1 MIRMILFWVFVG
13 VTGYYGAQ
21 YRSDMLM
28 TVSAAAAALGVIL
41 IGLSVHLNIRTE
53 IRFAQEEEVV
63 KKQETYRCMCI
74 AKNHSRIP
82 VRRVR
87 VYVQTKTVS
96 GAVNRTAAE
105 KAWRGTGTIRINVSL
120 NFPECGLYLSKIRK
134 KRVWEPFAFFSAAGR
149 EKEKMEIL
157 VMPGGKALRISA
169 AQSAAENLQTEAAEL
184 SDCFYDGQDEIRQ
197 MREYRSGD
205 SPRHIHW
212 NLSARTDQLWIKEY
226 ETQTE
231 TGVLVLLTNEYGK
244 KAAGRE
250 ADAFYEIAASLI
262 HGLRQAAYVVN
273 VCWYH
278 PAAHAREKMD
288 IRKQG
293 DLETLFRTLYRMEK
307 EMFLGDTEQTQASG
321 WNMPVVRLDFC
332 RIVYVKEKPALV
344 FSEDGYAEELEQS
357 VLIF

>member
-1 MIRMILFWVFVG
+1 M
-13 VTGYYGAQ
+13 
-21 YRSDMLM
+21 
-28 TVSAAAAALGVIL
+28 
-41 IGLSVHLNIRTE
+41 
-53 IRFAQEEEVV
+53 
-63 KKQETYRCMCI
+63 
-74 AKNHSRIP
+74 
-82 VRRVR
+82 
-87 VYVQTKTVS
+87 
-96 GAVNRTAAE
+96 
-105 KAWRGTGTIRINVSL
+105 
-120 NFPECGLYLSKIRK
+120 
-134 KRVWEPFAFFSAAGR
+134 
-149 EKEKMEIL
+149 
-157 VMPGGKALRISA
+157 
-169 AQSAAENLQTEAAEL
+169 
-184 SDCFYDGQDEIRQ
+184 
-197 MREYRSGD
+197 
-205 SPRHIHW
+205 
-212 NLSARTDQLWIKEY
+212 
-226 ETQTE
+226 QTE